1 MNPPSDRPTVP
12 PDCTLHA
19 TPCPG
24 GCEIEDADGPDT
36 RAPYPGVPEA
46 WIAPT
51 DPTTEAERVD
61 ALGLGG
67 ETSSEGPS
75 T

>member
-12 PDCTLHA
+12 LDCTLHV

-36 RAPYPGVPEA
+36 RGPHPCEPMMREGTA
-46 WIAPT
+46 
-51 DPTTEAERVD
+51 DRVD
-61 ALGLGG
+61 DPFEDLLDEGAA
-67 ETSSEGPS
+67 TSG
-75 T
+75 